1 MQNGEWKIEI
11 HAAACVQRATAHR
24 AALSESEW
32 KIEIH
37 AAVYSYIIIDTF
49 EKNFCGVKPFL
60 MLNRLI
66 NESKQVRTLSERRT
80 RL

>member
-1 MQNGEWKIEI
+1 MQNE
-11 HAAACVQRATAHR
+11 
-24 AALSESEW
+24 EW

-37 AAVYSYIIIDTF
+37 AAVYRYIMIDTF

>member
-1 MQNGEWKIEI
+1 MQNG
-11 HAAACVQRATAHR
+11 
-24 AALSESEW
+24 EW

-49 EKNFCGVKPFL
+49 EKNFCGVKPFR